1 MATTNN
7 KCKNCG
13 CDDKFM
19 PSPAPCPTPEG
30 CPDPQPCSEVF
41 DAQCVRYTGDDILCG
56 EDTVI
61 TTNDTVAEALENVVD
76 YFCNNTPPVSC
87 CPTFAADIQISQSLE
102 FGLTVNLT
110 NGTAPFTY
118 AWSYAQS
125 STNSSNDFRGILFI
139 GPINSQNVQLDLN
152 DNFYLGGTGGPFEY
166 VSKRVWSTHVKVRV
180 TDSVGQIADA
190 YYIVTRVQNS

>member
-1 MATTNN
+1 
-7 KCKNCG
+7 
-13 CDDKFM
+13 M
-19 PSPAPCPTPEG
+19 PSPAPCPTPAG
-30 CPDPQPCSEVF
+30 CPTPQPCSEVF
-41 DAQCVRYTGDDILCG
+41 DAQCVVYTGSNILCEG
-56 EDTVI
+56 DTVV

-87 CPTFAADIQISQSLE
+87 CPTFVADIQVSLSLE

-125 STNSSNDFRGILFI
+125 STNSSNDFRGILFT
-139 GPINSQNVQLDLN
+139 GPINSQNVQLTLD
-152 DNFYLGGTGGPFEY
+152 DNIYNGASGGGLITFK
-166 VSKRVWSTHVKVRV
+166 SVWSTHVKVRV

-190 YYIVTRVQNS
+190 YYIVTRVQNA